1 MKNKKVEVKISLPLW
16 VITLISFF
24 LSVISYSMVVAKY
37 GICFSLFFAAIVF
50 VSSFIYYLFAH
61 PIIATLFGLR
71 KEVANL
77 ISPD

>member
-24 LSVISYSMVVAKY
+24 LSVISYSMVVAKH

-50 VSSFIYYLFAH
+50 VLSFVFIPFLPLFFV
-61 PIIATLFGLR
+61 LRNLR
-71 KEVANL
+71 KEVAKL